1 MDKIVKEDVSVGSG
15 IISVFP
21 RMNQKMERVFAE
33 FIDNST
39 QSFKD
44 HADELVKVNK
54 NSVCKIIITWNND
67 EITISDN
74 AFGMSHDDFKH
85 ALKLNNPRLN
95 YSENSRSQYG
105 MGLKTAASYL
115 GEWYSIETTMLGSN
129 EKYFSIIDIE
139 DWKKNNPTEIENRIS
154 VSLENEHYTKIVIK
168 KLFKPLTDSI
178 DKSLRKKLALI
189 YSEDISN
196 GDLEIVFNGRP
207 IIGIDPEL
215 RINKDTGSEYLN
227 NFQDSFEFKGEKY
240 EYYGWIGIL
249 KTASTSDAGFTLN
262 QFGRG
267 IKLNYRPQEIFG
279 KPNSFQYQRVIGN
292 ICFDDKK
299 WKISFNKDEFIW
311 DDGLQEAFLNSLKNN
326 KEVKYIKETAGN
338 LRKEKDEIKPVVK
351 QEDAKK
357 SINKLTEKYSSLK
370 TITKTNIAEPENN
383 QPVVAIIPDDNIE
396 ANIVEISFEG
406 IDYSFDIQVKN
417 DSSED
422 NWLSIQKKDENSNS
436 YYVIINGMTKY
447 FSNYKNKECR
457 DLIID
462 FAVSLAL
469 TQLSC
474 ARRGLDF
481 DKSGIVIKQLNE
493 ILKNTN

>member
-15 IISVFP
+15 IISVFK

-33 FIDNST
+33 FIDNTT
-39 QSFKD
+39 QSFND
-44 HADELVKVNK
+44 HINDLKKVNK
-54 NSVCKIIITWNND
+54 NAVCRIIITWNSE
-67 EITISDN
+67 EIVIIDN

-85 ALKLNNPRLN
+85 AIKLNNPRTN
-95 YSENSRSQYG
+95 YSEKSRSQYG

-115 GEWYSIETTMLGSN
+115 GEWFSIETTMLGSK
-129 EKYFSIIDIE
+129 EKYYSIIDIE
-139 DWKKNNPTEIENRIS
+139 DWSKNNPKEIENRIS
-154 VSLENEHYTKIVIK
+154 DSLETEHYTKIVIK

-189 YSEDISN
+189 YSDDISN
-196 GDLEIVFNGRP
+196 DNLEIVFNGRP
-207 IIGIDPEL
+207 IIDIDPEL

-227 NFQDSFEFKGEKY
+227 NFEDSFEFKGETY

-267 IKLNYRPQEIFG
+267 IQLNYRPQEIFG

-292 ICFDDKK
+292 IYFDDKK

-311 DDGLQEAFLNSLKNN
+311 DDGLEEAFLNSLKNN

-357 SINKLTEKYSSLK
+357 SVNKLTEKYSSLK
-370 TITKTNIAEPENN
+370 SITKINIAEAENN
-383 QPVVAIIPDDNIE
+383 QPVVTITPNDNIE
-396 ANIVEISFEG
+396 ANNIKITFEG
-406 IDYSFDIQVKN
+406 IDYLFDIQVKN
-417 DSSED
+417 DNLDD
-422 NWLSIQKKDENSNS
+422 NWLSVQKKDENFNS

-447 FSNYKNKECR
+447 FSDYKNKECK